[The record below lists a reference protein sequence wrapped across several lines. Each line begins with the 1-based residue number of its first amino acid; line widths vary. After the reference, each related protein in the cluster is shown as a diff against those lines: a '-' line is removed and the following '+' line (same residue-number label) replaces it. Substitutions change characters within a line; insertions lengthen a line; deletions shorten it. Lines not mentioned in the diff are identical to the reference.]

1 MKLSR
6 RSLFLAGAALI
17 ASSASSQSVAQQG
30 DDLLAI
36 MGDDGQPVSNFKLP
50 SEPSLANLRGV
61 LWEGPESAD
70 VILIEFFDYNCPFCR
85 KASGDL
91 EAIVGKDKALRIGL
105 VNNAVLSLG
114 SVLSARVQQAVL
126 KLYGPTKA
134 RAYHIKMLARRGVND
149 GATAMQTCQE
159 LGLDIKKVEDAANGD
174 DVLAVLNRQRQTAAE
189 LGLIAT
195 PSFALNGV
203 GILGYPGP
211 RATKKMVVA
220 ARSCDMPACGR

>member
-1 MKLSR
+1 
-6 RSLFLAGAALI
+6 
-17 ASSASSQSVAQQG
+17 
-30 DDLLAI
+30 

-85 KASGDL
+85 KASRDIEG
-91 EAIVGKDKALRIGL
+91 IVGKDKALRIGL
-105 VNNAVLSLG
+105 VNNAILSLG

-149 GATAMQTCQE
+149 GATAMQTCRD
-159 LGLDIKKVEDAANGD
+159 LGLDISKVENAADGD
-174 DVLAVLNRQRQTAAE
+174 DVLAVLNLQRQTAAD

-203 GILGYPGP
+203 GILGYPGS
-211 RATKKMVVA
+211 RATKKMVVS
-220 ARSCDMPACGR
+220 ARACDMPACGH

>member
-1 MKLSR
+1 LKLSR
-6 RSLFLAGAALI
+6 RSLFLCGAALI
-17 ASSASSQSVAQQG
+17 ASSAASQSVAQQG
-30 DDLLAI
+30 DNLLAI
-36 MGDDGQPVSNFKLP
+36 TGDDGQPVSNFKLP
-50 SEPSLANLRGV
+50 SEPSLADLRGV

-91 EAIVGKDKALRIGL
+91 EAIAGKDKALRIGL

-149 GATAMQTCQE
+149 GATAMQTCRE
-159 LGLDIKKVEDAANGD
+159 LGLDIKKVQDAANGD
-174 DVLAVLNRQRQTAAE
+174 DVLAVLNALRASF
-189 LGLIAT
+189 T
-195 PSFALNGV
+195 PKVLSD
-203 GILGYPGP
+203 YE
-211 RATKKMVVA
+211 
-220 ARSCDMPACGR
+220 